1 MKKTKLLSL
10 LLSFFIISSILSPG
24 AYASSSEIV
33 DSMSVNAG
41 AALLV
46 DLDTDTVLF
55 GQDQDKVIYPAS
67 TTKVLTALIV
77 LQQIEA
83 GELSLNTTVTCSN
96 TFRKTLTYDAAVVNL
111 QPGEQMSV
119 ESLLYCLLLPSACD
133 AANVLGEAVSGD
145 LESFAQEMND
155 TAAELGCTSSHF
167 VNPSGLH
174 DNDHYTTC
182 SDLYLIMK
190 AALQYDEFRK
200 IIATPSITLPAT
212 NVSEPRSLQNTNAL
226 LTGTKT
232 TTYNYPDCIGGKT
245 GSTYLA
251 GYCLISAAQ
260 RDGKTLVCIM
270 MGCNWLIN
278 LDGSRDRLQFS
289 ESVRLFDWGFE
300 SFTTKEIVEKDA
312 VLGSVPVTLSDE
324 GDHVDAIAVQSI
336 SAELPIDVD
345 ASDFEITLDCPS
357 EIEAPVFPGDSLGT
371 ATVSLDGV
379 EYGCVELAASQGLA
393 LSPEIQRE
401 RERQAWLE
409 ANRDNLRLAIIL
421 TALLLLLFLLLA
433 LRGHSRKKHRKKS
446 HKVSQTTGKST
457 KTTHRSSSSSQKK
470 SRTQHTSSRR
480 R

>member
-1 MKKTKLLSL
+1 MKKTKLLL
-10 LLSFFIISSILSPG
+10 LLLTLLFILSALSPM
-24 AYASSSEIV
+24 AWASSSEIV

-55 GQDQDKVIYPAS
+55 GQEQDKVIYPAS

-77 LQQIEA
+77 LQRIEA
-83 GELSLNTTVTCSN
+83 GELSLDTTVTCSK
-96 TFRKTLTYDAAVVNL
+96 TFQKTLTYDAAVVDL
-111 QPGEQMSV
+111 QPGEQISI

-145 LESFAQEMND
+145 LESFSQEMND
-155 TAAELGCTSSHF
+155 TAAALGCTSSHF

-200 IIATPSITLPAT
+200 MIATPTITLPAT
-212 NVSEPRSLQNTNAL
+212 NVSEARVLQNTNAL
-226 LTGTKT
+226 LPGTKT
-232 TTYNYPDCIGGKT
+232 TTYHYSDCIGGKT

-251 GYCLISAAQ
+251 GYCLMSAAQ
-260 RDGKTLVCIM
+260 RDGKTLVCVM

-289 ESVRLFDWGFE
+289 ESIRLFDWGFE
-300 SFTTKEIVEKDA
+300 NFTTKKIVEEGA

-324 GDHVDAIAVQSI
+324 GDHVDAVALRSMD
-336 SAELPIDVD
+336 AELPIDVD
-345 ASDFEITLDCPS
+345 ASDFEITLDCPAS
-357 EIEAPVFPGDSLGT
+357 LEAPVSPGDSLGT
-371 ATVSLDGV
+371 ATLSLDGV
-379 EYGCVELAASQGLA
+379 EYGCVELVASQGLA

-401 RERQAWLE
+401 RQRQAWLE
-409 ANRDNLRLAIIL
+409 ANQDNLRLAAIL
-421 TALLLLLFLLLA
+421 AVLLLLLLFLLA
-433 LRGHSRKKHRKKS
+433 LRRRSNRKRRKKPA
-446 HKVSQTTGKST
+446 
-457 KTTHRSSSSSQKK
+457 KTTQSTRKTARTTQHSSSSRKNS
-470 SRTQHTSSRR
+470 HTSRSTRSRR

>member
-10 LLSFFIISSILSPG
+10 LLSLICMLSVLSPV
-24 AYASSSEIV
+24 AWASSSEIV

-55 GQDQDKVIYPAS
+55 GQEQDKVIYPAS

-77 LQQIEA
+77 LQRIEA
-83 GELSLNTTVTCSN
+83 GELSLDTVVTCSN
-96 TFRKTLTYDAAVVNL
+96 TFRKTLTYSAAGVDL
-111 QPGEQMSV
+111 QPGEEISI

-133 AANVLGEAVSGD
+133 AANVLAETISGD
-145 LESFAQEMND
+145 LESFSQTMND
-155 TAAELGCTSSHF
+155 TAVALGCTSSHF

-174 DNDHYTTC
+174 NKDHYTTC

-200 IIATPSITLPAT
+200 IIATPSIILPAT

-226 LTGTKT
+226 LEGTKT
-232 TTYNYPDCIGGKT
+232 TTYHYPDCIGGKT

-251 GYCLISAAQ
+251 GYCLLSAAQ

-289 ESVRLFDWGFE
+289 ESIRLFDWGFE
-300 SFTTKEIVEKDA
+300 NFTTREILEEGT

-324 GDHVDAIAVQSI
+324 GDQVDVVALQGMN
-336 SAELPIDVD
+336 AELPIDIE
-345 ASDFEITLDCPS
+345 AEDFEITLNCPPTV
-357 EIEAPVFPGDSLGT
+357 EAPVAPGDPLGT

-379 EYGCVELAASQGLA
+379 EYGSVELVASQGLA
-393 LSPEIQRE
+393 LSPEIQRQ

-409 ANRDNLRLAIIL
+409 KNRGNLRLAAVL
-421 TALLLLLFLLLA
+421 VVLVLLLFLLLS
-433 LRGHSRKKHRKKS
+433 LRRVSGRKRRKKS
-446 HKVSQTTGKST
+446 HNVQQTTRRPSQTPHYST
-457 KTTHRSSSSSQKK
+457 SSSRKK
-470 SRTQHTSSRR
+470 SPTQRNSSRLR
-480 R
+480 

>member
-10 LLSFFIISSILSPG
+10 LLALLLVFSVLSPM
-24 AYASSSEIV
+24 AWASSSEIV

-55 GQDQDKVIYPAS
+55 GQEQDKVIYPAS

-77 LQQIEA
+77 LQRVEA
-83 GELSLNTTVTCSN
+83 GELSLNTTVTCST
-96 TFRKTLTYDAAVVNL
+96 TFRKTLTYDAAVADL
-111 QPGEQMSV
+111 QPGEQISV

-133 AANVLGEAVSGD
+133 AANVLGETVSGD
-145 LESFAQEMND
+145 LESFSQEMND
-155 TAAELGCTSSHF
+155 TAAALGCTSSHF

-174 DNDHYTTC
+174 DDDHYTTC

-212 NVSEPRSLQNTNAL
+212 NVSEPRTLQNTNAL
-226 LTGTKT
+226 LPGTKT
-232 TTYNYPDCIGGKT
+232 ATYNYPDCIGGKT

-251 GYCLISAAQ
+251 GYCLLSAAQ
-260 RDGKTLVCIM
+260 RDGRTLVCIM

-289 ESVRLFDWGFE
+289 ESVRLYDWGFE
-300 SFTTKEIVEKDA
+300 NFTEKEIVREGA
-312 VLGSVPVTLSDE
+312 VLGSVPVTLSEE
-324 GDHVDAIAVQSI
+324 GDHVDAVAVRSVD
-336 SAELPIDVD
+336 AVLPLDVD
-345 ASDFEITLDCPS
+345 ASALAVALDCPA
-357 EIEAPVFPGDSLGT
+357 EIEAPVAAGDSLGT
-371 ATVSLDGV
+371 ATLSLDGV

-393 LSPEIQRE
+393 LSEEVQRE

-409 ANRDNLRLAIIL
+409 ANRDNLRLAAIL
-421 TALLLLLFLLLA
+421 AVLLLLLFLLLA
-433 LRGHSRKKHRKKS
+433 LRRGGNRKRRKKS
-446 HKVSQTTGKST
+446 AKAAQATC
-457 KTTHRSSSSSQKK
+457 KTTRTTRRSSSSHKN
-470 SRTQHTSSRR
+470 SRTAGGNRSRR